1 VSDADP
7 PGARPNLATGVA
19 GLLLSLGAV
28 GFVFADP
35 TELFS
40 TLTLVLVVTATVA
53 ELISARY
60 ASRYVVSGAFLC
72 GVLALAFVGP
82 AAGFAVPVIAI
93 SLAWVFE
100 RYRWRALLI
109 TLAGAGPPTMA
120 IGFAFEAL
128 SLDSDSSGFL
138 AALAVAGLVVFA
150 CSVFVVV
157 PLMAVLDGQPILS
170 SLRGFVGIAP
180 TVAINIAALVFVAGI
195 YVDVGLSALA
205 FVLLLIVAFSYMA
218 RLVAEARAR
227 TREYAS
233 LSWGVLSGLIRTLDE
248 RDSRAARHCAAVA
261 AFSRDI
267 AKHVGCSTR
276 DQELAHTAGLL
287 HDIGKFALSDRV
299 MERGARLEDAD
310 WRGIRRHPEIGADL
324 LKDIGVYGP
333 IADIIRAH
341 HERLDGRGYPN
352 GLRGDEIPPIAKIV
366 AVAEVYDTLTAP
378 DTYRTPMNSFEA
390 LNELRRV
397 SGTQLDGTYVEALA
411 ALLAGRGTDYRHA
424 DEADFDRELDMER
437 RITEATTAGPA

>member
-1 VSDADP
+1 M
-7 PGARPNLATGVA
+7 GV
-19 GLLLSLGAV
+19 V
-28 GFVFADP
+28 GFAAADP
-35 TELFS
+35 TRLFS
-40 TLTLVLVVTATVA
+40 GLTAVLLASAIVA
-53 ELISARY
+53 ELIAARY
-60 ASRYVVSGAFLC
+60 STRIFVSGAFLC
-72 GVLALAFVGP
+72 GAIALAFVGP
-82 AAGFAVPVIAI
+82 AGAFVVPALAFIA
-93 SLAWVFE
+93 SWLSD

-109 TLAGAGPPTMA
+109 NIGASATPTMA
-120 IGFAFEAL
+120 AAYVFEAIGPQER
-128 SLDSDSSGFL
+128 SVGFFAVL
-138 AALAVAGLVVFA
+138 ACAAAVVFA
-150 CSVFVVV
+150 VNVLIVVS
-157 PLMAVLDGQPILS
+157 LMAVLDGDSIRS
-170 SLRGFVGIAP
+170 GLRGFLGIGPSA
-180 TVAINIAALVFVAGI
+180 AINIAATTFVAEI
-195 YVDVGLSALA
+195 YADVGLSALA
-205 FVLLLIVAFSYMA
+205 FVLLLIVAFTYMA

-267 AKHVGCSTR
+267 AKHVGLSER
-276 DQELAHTAGLL
+276 EQELAHTAGLL

-299 MERGARLEDAD
+299 MERGTHLEESD

-341 HERLDGRGYPN
+341 HERPDGRGYPK
-352 GLRGDEIPPIAKIV
+352 GLEAGEIPEIALIV

-397 SGTQLDGTYVEALA
+397 AGTQLDPRYVDALSQ
-411 ALLAGRGTDYRHA
+411 LLAGRGTEYRHA

-437 RITEATTAGPA
+437 RITESTTAGPA

>member
-1 VSDADP
+1 VAS
-7 PGARPNLATGVA
+7 ARPGLATGVA
-19 GLLLSLGAV
+19 ALIVILGAV
-28 GFVFADP
+28 GFALADP
-35 TELFS
+35 TELLS
-40 TLTLVLVVTATVA
+40 ALALILIAGATVA
-53 ELISARY
+53 EIISARY
-60 ASRYVVSGAFLC
+60 ASQYRVTGGFLC
-72 GVLALAFVGP
+72 GVLAVAFVGP
-82 AAGFAVPVIAI
+82 AAAFAVPAAATVAVW
-93 SLAWVFE
+93 LVE
-100 RYRWRALLI
+100 RYRWRALVI
-109 TLAGAGPPTMA
+109 NVAGTATVTMLVA
-120 IGFAFEAL
+120 FAFEAI
-128 SLDSDSSGFL
+128 SPADRTVGFFALL
-138 AALAVAGLVVFA
+138 ALAGLVVFVA
-150 CSVFVVV
+150 NALTLV
-157 PLMAVLDGQPILS
+157 PLMAILDGFPIRS
-170 SLRGFVGIAP
+170 SLRGFVGMGP
-180 TVAINIAALVFVAGI
+180 TVAINIAAVVFVAEI
-195 YVDVGLSALA
+195 YADVGIEALA
-205 FVLLLIVAFSYMA
+205 FVLLVIVAFTYMT
-218 RLVAEARAR
+218 RLVAEARER
-227 TREYAS
+227 TRQYAS

-267 AKHVGCSTR
+267 AKHVGMSTR
-276 DQELAHTAGLL
+276 EQELAHTAGLL

-352 GLRGDEIPPIAKIV
+352 GLRAEEIPPIAKIV
-366 AVAEVYDTLTAP
+366 AVSEVYDTLTAP

-397 SGTQLDGTYVEALA
+397 SGSQLDGTYVEALA
-411 ALLAGRGTDYRHA
+411 QLLAGRGTDYRHA

>member
-1 VSDADP
+1 VSAP
-7 PGARPNLATGVA
+7 EPTPRPALATGVA
-19 GLLLSLGAV
+19 GLLVALGGV
-28 GFVFADP
+28 GFALADP
-35 TELFS
+35 TGLQPELA
-40 TLTLVLVVTATVA
+40 LILVVSATVA

-60 ASRYVVSGAFLC
+60 ASQYVVSGLFLC
-72 GVLALAFVGP
+72 GALAIAFLGP
-82 AAGFAVPVIAI
+82 AGAFGVTAAAV
-93 SLAWVFE
+93 LTAWAFE

-109 TLAGAGPPTMA
+109 NLAGMATPCLAVAAAFEAVAPDEHDVAFFAVLAGAAT
-120 IGFAFEAL
+120 IVFLLNAL
-128 SLDSDSSGFL
+128 I
-138 AALAVAGLVVFA
+138 
-150 CSVFVVV
+150 VV
-157 PLMAVLDGQPILS
+157 PLMAVLDGHPILQ
-170 SLRGFVGIAP
+170 SLRGFLGIAP
-180 TVAINIAALVFVAGI
+180 SVAINIAAVVFVAEI
-195 YVDVGLSALA
+195 YVDIGLSALA
-205 FVLLLIVAFSYMA
+205 FVLLLIVAFTYMA

-248 RDSRAARHCAAVA
+248 RDARAARHCAAVA

-267 AKHVGCSTR
+267 TKHVGLSTR
-276 DQELAHTAGLL
+276 EQELAHTAGLL

-299 MERGARLEDAD
+299 MERGARLEDSD

-352 GLRGDEIPPIAKIV
+352 GLRDEEIPPIAKIV

-397 SGTQLDGTYVEALA
+397 SGTQLDGAYVEALA
-411 ALLAGRGTDYRHA
+411 ELLAGRGTDYRHA

-437 RITEATTAGPA
+437 RVNEAVAP

>member
-1 VSDADP
+1 M
-7 PGARPNLATGVA
+7 
-19 GLLLSLGAV
+19 
-28 GFVFADP
+28 ADP
-35 TELFS
+35 TDLQPELA
-40 TLTLVLVVTATVA
+40 LILVVSATVA

-60 ASRYVVSGAFLC
+60 ASQYVVSGLFLC
-72 GVLALAFVGP
+72 GALAIAFLGP
-82 AAGFAVPVIAI
+82 AGAFGVTAAAV
-93 SLAWVFE
+93 LTAWAFE

-109 TLAGAGPPTMA
+109 NLAGMATPCLAVAAAFEAVAPDEHDVAFFAVLAGAAT
-120 IGFAFEAL
+120 
-128 SLDSDSSGFL
+128 
-138 AALAVAGLVVFA
+138 VVFLLNA
-150 CSVFVVV
+150 LIVV
-157 PLMAVLDGQPILS
+157 PLMAVLDGHPILQ
-170 SLRGFVGIAP
+170 SLRGFLGIAP
-180 TVAINIAALVFVAGI
+180 SVAINIAAVVFVAEI
-195 YVDVGLSALA
+195 YVDIGLSALA
-205 FVLLLIVAFSYMA
+205 FVLLLIVAFTYMA

-248 RDSRAARHCAAVA
+248 RDARAARHCAAVA

-267 AKHVGCSTR
+267 TKHVGLSTR
-276 DQELAHTAGLL
+276 EQELAHTAGLL

-299 MERGARLEDAD
+299 MERGARLEDSD

-397 SGTQLDGTYVEALA
+397 SGTQLDGAYVEALA
-411 ALLAGRGTDYRHA
+411 QLLAGRGTDYRHA